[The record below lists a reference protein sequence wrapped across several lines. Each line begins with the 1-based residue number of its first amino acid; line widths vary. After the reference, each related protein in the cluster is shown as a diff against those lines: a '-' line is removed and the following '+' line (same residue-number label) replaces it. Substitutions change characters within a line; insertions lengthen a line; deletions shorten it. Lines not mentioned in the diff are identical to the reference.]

1 MASTDCNKCIELA
14 WYLRQSNCTRA
25 LELIDCAR
33 DSGAVSP
40 AHEAR
45 ITLIRAEYE
54 LLFGH
59 PDTAIEIACCAL
71 AAMERLTDHIGCA
84 DANLLLARAVATAG
98 RGGEQAR
105 YVTAAI
111 AAALK
116 GDDHDRHL
124 YLRVF
129 TALNAAFQDPKGCEK
144 QWKQEFEPTL
154 ATAHPATAAM
164 LAALS
169 GTIAYGLGD
178 LAVSVTCFIRT
189 LESMETTGQINS
201 YLGVYANI
209 SEAFNALNDRDASLD
224 WAQRALGA
232 ARTFGWPFPVGT
244 ALIRV
249 AENLRKLDR
258 SAAAKPLLDEALGL
272 FKPFYGSRNYG
283 VLLSEMGHNALA
295 SGDSILALAKF
306 TELLTLSQDDQGRGI
321 QALESTAHIG
331 MAKALRQL
339 KRLDAAWDQAQ
350 RGLELEAK
358 GGKGFVQIE
367 VLQLLAQICIA
378 RSSFREARYLLLQAL
393 ELGEQII
400 GHTIPPSVFLALGEV
415 HAALAQFEPAYHD
428 VVRANALRDQLHI
441 REAENRASALEIRL
455 AIQKSIAEA
464 QRERERADLLEKA
477 TTTLQLLGE
486 IGQEI
491 TAELDPERVFDVLY
505 RHVHSL
511 LSAEC
516 FTVYLMDADGLGV
529 TSAFDMEAGVRLEKT
544 HIALTQ
550 EHSYCAQC
558 VRERRELGVDMNTAE
573 AQRSHAPGTLRTR
586 SALFAPLVV
595 QSQILGVMSIQSV
608 KADAYGASERQ
619 IFRSLC
625 AYAAVALANAAA
637 YRQLHEAQERLV
649 AQEKL
654 SALGALV
661 AGVAHELNTPL
672 GNCILSTTSLQDRN
686 GRITEQFEKDLLKR
700 SDLKTYFDE
709 VAQATALTARGLA
722 TAARLVQSFK
732 QVAVDRTSE
741 QRRSFDV
748 HETVV
753 EVLATLAHDIA
764 RAGHQIALDIPEG
777 IAVDS
782 YPGPFGQVLSALVV
796 NALEH
801 AFAAKSA
808 GCIQIAVK
816 QVNAVDLELVFSDD
830 GCGIA
835 PAHIKRVFD
844 PFFTTQMGRGGNG
857 LGLSIC
863 HNIATAILGGTLT
876 VQSTL
881 GQGTSFTLVLPRVAP
896 RH

>member
-1 MASTDCNKCIELA
+1 
-14 WYLRQSNCTRA
+14 
-25 LELIDCAR
+25 
-33 DSGAVSP
+33 
-40 AHEAR
+40 
-45 ITLIRAEYE
+45 
-54 LLFGH
+54 
-59 PDTAIEIACCAL
+59 
-71 AAMERLTDHIGCA
+71 
-84 DANLLLARAVATAG
+84 
-98 RGGEQAR
+98 
-105 YVTAAI
+105 
-111 AAALK
+111 
-116 GDDHDRHL
+116 
-124 YLRVF
+124 
-129 TALNAAFQDPKGCEK
+129 
-144 QWKQEFEPTL
+144 
-154 ATAHPATAAM
+154 
-164 LAALS
+164 
-169 GTIAYGLGD
+169 
-178 LAVSVTCFIRT
+178 
-189 LESMETTGQINS
+189 
-201 YLGVYANI
+201 
-209 SEAFNALNDRDASLD
+209 
-224 WAQRALGA
+224 
-232 ARTFGWPFPVGT
+232 
-244 ALIRV
+244 
-249 AENLRKLDR
+249 
-258 SAAAKPLLDEALGL
+258 
-272 FKPFYGSRNYG
+272 
-283 VLLSEMGHNALA
+283 
-295 SGDSILALAKF
+295 
-306 TELLTLSQDDQGRGI
+306 
-321 QALESTAHIG
+321 
-331 MAKALRQL
+331 
-339 KRLDAAWDQAQ
+339 
-350 RGLELEAK
+350 
-358 GGKGFVQIE
+358 
-367 VLQLLAQICIA
+367 
-378 RSSFREARYLLLQAL
+378 
-393 ELGEQII
+393 
-400 GHTIPPSVFLALGEV
+400 
-415 HAALAQFEPAYHD
+415 
-428 VVRANALRDQLHI
+428 
-441 REAENRASALEIRL
+441 
-455 AIQKSIAEA
+455 
-464 QRERERADLLEKA
+464 
-477 TTTLQLLGE
+477 
-486 IGQEI
+486 
-491 TAELDPERVFDVLY
+491 
-505 RHVHSL
+505 
-511 LSAEC
+511 
-516 FTVYLMDADGLGV
+516 
-529 TSAFDMEAGVRLEKT
+529 MEAGVRLEKT

-573 AQRSHAPGTLRTR
+573 AQRSHVPGTLRTR
-586 SALFAPLVV
+586 SALFAPLLV
-595 QSQILGVMSIQSV
+595 QNHIVGVMSVQSV

-619 IFRSLC
+619 IFRSVC

-637 YRQLHEAQERLV
+637 YRKLHEAQERLV

-844 PFFTTQMGRGGNG
+844 PFFTTQMGRGSNG